1 MKFTS
6 LDQFNNSY
14 NTARLQPVSVQIL
27 GDLDTPVTTFLKATH
42 PPYRFLLES
51 AEGGAQRGRF
61 SIIGDDP
68 LAVFT
73 CKNGISSLEN
83 KQSGEITHYTDNPL
97 SVIKDL
103 LNKYTLP
110 GSHDSPFNCGGL
122 YGYLGYDTIRYI
134 ETLPDLSVDDM
145 NIPDMVLFIPQ
156 NIIVFDNLYNKITI
170 TRLVTPDG
178 KIAQEYNDARE
189 KIQQT
194 ISLLQNPHLPGN
206 GRSVGKSNGALQSN
220 MDKTGFKEIV
230 TKTQEYIKK
239 GDIFQ
244 GVLSQRFSLSINT
257 PAFDIYRALRVI
269 NPSPYMFFL
278 QMDDLVALGSSP
290 ETLVKIENNKVY
302 VKPIAGTRKR
312 GVNDKEDEALI
323 NELLADPKER
333 AEHTML
339 VDLGRN
345 DIGKIAEYG
354 SVKVE
359 ELMTIEKYSHVIHI
373 VSTVSGVL
381 KKGLDALDVYQAC
394 FPAGT
399 VSGTPK
405 IRAMEIIEELE
416 PTRRGIYAG
425 AAGYFSFDGN
435 MDVCIAIR
443 TIYVKNNQAWFQA
456 GAGIVADSVPE
467 KEYEE
472 TLNKAKGLEQAIKF
486 AEGGLYD
493 TGY

>member
-6 LDQFNNSY
+6 LEQFTARY

-27 GDLDTPVTTFLKATH
+27 GDLDTPVTTFLKAAKL
-42 PPYRFLLES
+42 PYRFLLES

-68 LAVFT
+68 LAIFT
-73 CKNGISSLEN
+73 CKDGISRLEN
-83 KQSGEITHYTDNPL
+83 KLTGEIITYTNNPFTIL
-97 SVIKDL
+97 QELLQKYSIPGYNDL
-103 LNKYTLP
+103 
-110 GSHDSPFNCGGL
+110 PFGCGGM
-122 YGYLGYDTIRYI
+122 YGYLGYDSVRYI
-134 ETLPDLSVDDM
+134 EELAELAADDTNLPD
-145 NIPDMVLFIPQ
+145 IFLFIPQ

-170 TRLVTPDG
+170 TRFISPDG
-178 KIAQEYNDARE
+178 EIEQEYHNARE

-194 ISLLQNPHLPGN
+194 ITLLQNPHVPGN
-206 GRSVGKSNGALQSN
+206 GRCAGKTNGALASN
-220 MDKTGFKEIV
+220 LDKASFEQLVSK
-230 TKTQEYIKK
+230 TKEYIKK

-244 GVLSQRFSLSINT
+244 GVISQRFNININV
-257 PAFDIYRALRVI
+257 PVFDIYRALRVI

-278 QMDDLVALGSSP
+278 QMENLAVLGSSP
-290 ETLVKIENNKVY
+290 ETLVKVENNKVY

-312 GVNDKEDEALI
+312 GADEQEDSALVK
-323 NELLADPKER
+323 ELLADPKER

-354 SVKVE
+354 SVQVE
-359 ELMTIEKYSHVIHI
+359 DLMTIEKYSHVIHI
-373 VSTVSGVL
+373 VSTVSGTL
-381 KKGLDALDVYQAC
+381 KKGMDAIDVYKAC

-399 VSGTPK
+399 VSGAPK
-405 IRAMEIIEELE
+405 VRAMEIIEELE
-416 PTRRGIYAG
+416 PTRRSIYAG

-443 TIYVKNNQAWFQA
+443 TIYVKDNIAWFQA
-456 GAGIVADSVPE
+456 GAGIVADSIPE

-472 TLNKAKGLEQAIKF
+472 TCNKAKGLEQAIKF

-493 TGY
+493 TGH